1 MTSPKIA
8 RRMAA
13 CAALAAT
20 AVLVP
25 ASASHAGVDP
35 NCNPDRGSCAFKF
48 DNVYPIDDVIPI
60 DGCAAQFGTSAT
72 IVGTGEATG
81 GGNFSN
87 IAGNPMFHF
96 HQATTENTRITFTSG
111 YYALGTYSSHFTYT
125 SGSHPPV
132 LTFSQP
138 AQEQATVYTPDGQPA
153 GVVVKIHSITHFTW
167 RDMDGN
173 GDPTPGDDYL
183 SSVDNFRM
191 TCS

>member
-8 RRMAA
+8 RRTAA
-13 CAALAAT
+13 CAVLAAA
-20 AVLVP
+20 AVFAPV
-25 ASASHAGVDP
+25 SASQAGVDP

-72 IVGTGEATG
+72 TIGTGEESG
-81 GGNFSN
+81 GGNYSN
-87 IAGNPMFHF
+87 VPSNPFFHF
-96 HQATTENTRITFTSG
+96 HETTTENTRITFPSG
-111 YYALGTYSSHFTYT
+111 YYALDTFSSHLTYT

-138 AQEQATVYTPDGQPA
+138 VQERATVYTPDGEPS
-153 GVVVKIHSITHFTW
+153 GVVVKIHALSHFTW

-183 SSVDNFRM
+183 SSVDNLRM